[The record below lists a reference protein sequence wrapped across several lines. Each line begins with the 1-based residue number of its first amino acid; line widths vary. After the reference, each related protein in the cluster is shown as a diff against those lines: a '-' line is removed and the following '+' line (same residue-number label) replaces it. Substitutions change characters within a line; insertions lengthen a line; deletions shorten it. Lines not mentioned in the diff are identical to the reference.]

1 MNSRFTYKC
10 QECLAI
16 FVVADPEGGRYP
28 TVIPRSCGICGARA
42 IELMGLIG
50 PDSRVTLDTSRC
62 KCDARC
68 THAAGPHCE
77 CQCGGE
83 NHQKEQ
89 EGWTVVTTDR
99 GVITATCT
107 DPATVVK
114 HQTIASEYRDAIASA
129 EHRRAHLWP
138 HREFARREWI
148 EDREAWSKAFF
159 AAEAFAKARRSKN
172 HQARLAKIN
181 SCFLPV

>member
-1 MNSRFTYKC
+1 MSSRFTYKC
-10 QECLAI
+10 QECLVI

-28 TVIPRSCGICGARA
+28 TVRPSTCGICGAHT

-50 PDSRVTLDTSRC
+50 PDSRVRLDESRC

-89 EGWTVVTTDR
+89 EGWTVITQDL
-99 GVITATCT
+99 GHITATCT
-107 DPATVVK
+107 DAATVAK
-114 HQTIASEYRDAIASA
+114 HRKIAAEYRDAIAEA
-129 EHRRAHLWP
+129 EHRRANTSP

-148 EDREAWSKAFF
+148 EDREAWSKAFS
-159 AAEAFAKARRSKN
+159 AATVFAKARRLKSHK
-172 HQARLAKIN
+172 ARLAKIG
-181 SCFLPV
+181 SCFLSV